1 MIEKRP
7 FTNEMRSR
15 RKLTSE
21 STLRDLER
29 AKRIGIMPSNQLRR
43 HFISLARRVEHWAK
57 GKDRPFSIGV
67 TSINRRVGRST
78 VAFNLASAFTK
89 VLRNDVL
96 LVEADFGK
104 HFISRRLG
112 KAGFIGLSDLMLNKG
127 SLDDCILPTPLG
139 DLWVLGS
146 GSVGERNSVELPF
159 DSLPSIISKLNEY
172 GCLVFDL
179 PIADDLS
186 SCFSMAPKLD
196 GVVLVVDAAQMDHRH
211 IIRVRKKL
219 EDYDVDVIGMAINK
233 S

>member
-1 MIEKRP
+1 M
-7 FTNEMRSR
+7 
-15 RKLTSE
+15 
-21 STLRDLER
+21 RDLER

-43 HFISLARRVEHWAK
+43 HFISLARRVNHWAQE
-57 GKDRPFSIGV
+57 KDYPFTVGI

-78 VAFNLASAFTK
+78 VAFNLASAMTK
-89 VLRNDVL
+89 VLRDDVL

-112 KAGFIGLSDLMLNKG
+112 KAGFTGLSDLMLAESNPEE
-127 SLDDCILPTPLG
+127 CILPTPLG

-146 GSVGERNSVELPF
+146 GSVGERDSVELPF
-159 DSLPSIISKLNEY
+159 DSVTTIVNQLDGY

-179 PIADDLS
+179 PVANDLS
-186 SCFSMAPKLD
+186 SCFSIAPKLD
-196 GVVLVVDAAQMDHRH
+196 GVILVVDAAQMDHRN

-219 EDYDVDVIGMAINK
+219 EDYGVDVIGMAINK